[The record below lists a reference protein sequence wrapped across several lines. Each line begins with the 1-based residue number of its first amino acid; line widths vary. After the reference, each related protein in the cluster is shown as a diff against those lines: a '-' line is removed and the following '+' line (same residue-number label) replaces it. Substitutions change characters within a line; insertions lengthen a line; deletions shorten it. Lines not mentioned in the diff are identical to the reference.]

1 MNVETTDLIVIIAM
15 VVIGVVL
22 AVVAW
27 RRLSGRSGLPEIDD
41 TPDTP
46 VRFGWKIYWLAVPA
60 NDVEAVVSALKDAD
74 DRFGRADAVR
84 CNWRSAMDR
93 ILANFHN
100 PEVFVAPPVHG
111 WVLLLNWRPD
121 DDGDLETYR
130 AVLEGLSEVFG
141 EAYAFG
147 SHRVVSLTMYGVA
160 RDGQLLRS
168 VVQADGES
176 FIDHGEKLEAEKA
189 RNLLTMLEAHELL
202 EDAAD
207 QGEEDDIWQRIPG
220 EQTVLDL
227 AAEWSI
233 DPSTLDDVEEEGVGR
248 LIRPSKR

>member
-1 MNVETTDLIVIIAM
+1 MNVGTTDLVVIIAM

-41 TPDTP
+41 TPDRP
-46 VRFGWKIYWLAVPA
+46 VRFGWKMHWLGVPSD
-60 NDVEAVVSALKDAD
+60 DVEAVVAALREAD
-74 DRFGRADAVR
+74 TRFARADATR

-93 ILANFHN
+93 ILANFLN
-100 PEVFVAPPVHG
+100 PEVFVSPPVDG
-111 WVLLLNWRPD
+111 WVLLLNWQPD
-121 DDGDLETYR
+121 DDDDLER
-130 AVLEGLSEVFG
+130 FRDVLEGLSESFG

-147 SHRVVSLTMYGVA
+147 SHRVVSMTTYGVA
-160 RDGQLLRS
+160 RDGQLLRC

-176 FIDHGEKLEAEKA
+176 FIDHGEKLEAE
-189 RNLLTMLEAHELL
+189 RQRDILTMGEAHELL
-202 EDAAD
+202 EEASD
-207 QGEEDDIWQRIPG
+207 QGEEDEIWQRVPD

-233 DPSTLDDVEEEGVGR
+233 DPSTLEDVQEKGVGR
-248 LIRPSKR
+248 LMRPF